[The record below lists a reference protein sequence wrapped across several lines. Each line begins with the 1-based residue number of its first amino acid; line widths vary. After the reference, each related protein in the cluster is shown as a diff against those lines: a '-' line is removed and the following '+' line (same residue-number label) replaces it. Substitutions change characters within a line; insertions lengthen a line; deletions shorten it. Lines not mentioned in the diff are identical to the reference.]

1 MAHRKKYRAA
11 RWRIGRRS
19 CSTPC
24 ARAPGLPTTM
34 LFGRAE
40 PDAFLS
46 IFWRNMDAW
55 ARPRHPT
62 PMTGFAVPP
71 GHSFTRDQKS
81 QPTNSHRGLP
91 LKLHLSVRSF
101 LHFQQ
106 YSSGA
111 SSFASRKAYI
121 WSYESVISLHSARV
135 FFTDTGRG
143 QYNGP
148 LPDLAPT
155 DIIPPPRNPGGS

>member
-1 MAHRKKYRAA
+1 MVHRKKYRAA
-11 RWRIGRRS
+11 RRWIGRRS
-19 CSTPC
+19 CSSP
-24 ARAPGLPTTM
+24 AAFRPPV

-40 PDAFLS
+40 SNAFLALL
-46 IFWRNMDAW
+46 WRNMDAGT
-55 ARPRHPT
+55 RPRHP
-62 PMTGFAVPP
+62 PPATGIAVPP